1 MNEFATIPLDVPY
14 FARIS
19 DWFGLW
25 AMESAAFAGHLAMMR
40 SVDIAAHMRNSKPL
54 ELVSALE
61 KIPARNGQSIGV
73 IKIAGTMMK
82 SQSSMGGG
90 ASTVQLRRDIRQAAA
105 DPEVSGIL
113 LAIDSPGGTVAGTDD
128 LAVDVRAARDKKPV
142 YAHIDDLGASAA
154 YWVASQADK
163 IYANSST
170 AMVGSIGTMTT
181 IYDASEAA
189 AKEGVKAILIKT
201 GPLKGAGTPGT
212 VITEE
217 QRAYFQDLINQSQKS
232 FDSAVKN
239 GRKLSVKELADVRSG
254 AVFGAETAQTRKLI
268 DGIQPMGKTMAE
280 LTRAASRSVSA
291 TAEYSASEGGSL
303 PMSRKVLPTLEIKQ
317 GEGFTLPTDYVV
329 KQM

>member
-14 FARIS
+14 FSRIS

-40 SVDIAAHMRNSKPL
+40 EIDFAAHIRAAEPPKI
-54 ELVSALE
+54 VSALE
-61 KIPARNGQSIGV
+61 KIPARNGQSLAV

-128 LAVDVRAARDKKPV
+128 LATDVRAARQQKPV

-154 YWVASQADK
+154 YWVASQAEK
-163 IYANSST
+163 IFANSPT

-189 AKEGVKAILIKT
+189 AKEGVKAILIAT

-212 VITEE
+212 IITEE
-217 QRAYFQDLINQSQKS
+217 QRAYFQDLIDQSQKS
-232 FDSAVKN
+232 FDSAVKR
-239 GRKLSVKELADVRSG
+239 GRGLSDKQLADVRSG
-254 AVFGAETAQTRKLI
+254 AVFGAESAHARKLI
-268 DGIQPMGKTMAE
+268 DGIQPMGKTMNE
-280 LTRAASRSVSA
+280 LMRASSRSASA
-291 TAEYSASEGGSL
+291 SAEYSANEGGTL
-303 PMSRKVLPTLEIKQ
+303 PMSRRALPTLEASK
-317 GEGFTLPTDYVV
+317 
-329 KQM
+329 